1 MQHQVLCCRYLTDQ
15 LQKVHI
21 VYEANKDFV
30 VEALRSIAELM
41 IYGDQHDPSY
51 FEFFMEKQIMGEF
64 ARILRISKL
73 SRVSLQ
79 LLQTM
84 SIMIQNLRNEH
95 SIFELYMLYETQS
108 CNRFSLYY
116 MQDEVISFPL
126 YVEALKFAFH
136 EDSMIRVAIRTLT
149 LNVYHVGDESVN
161 RFVSRAP
168 LSDYFSDMVNHF
180 QKQCIDLDKLVV
192 RSVRNA
198 DSAVPTASVEDA
210 IVQIE
215 DTLYY
220 FSDVMSSGIPDLGRF
235 ITENILQLLVF
246 RFLLPSLQR
255 QSTDLGISVTTS
267 MYLICCIL
275 HIFKNKD
282 MASTVAAALFH
293 QPDCHDRKQ
302 GTPNGYTSEHDN
314 GISDNQGTST
324 SDIDQSN
331 EDKSDIL
338 SSSNTHCLPDDPSS
352 SDCCQGN
359 TLREHLLSYI
369 ISGDDFQALGSLC
382 LFSTLLQT
390 KELDESMLDAL
401 GILPQRKQHKKLLLQ
416 ALVGE
421 DLAERQLFS
430 SSSGL
435 ADDSICSDF
444 DMYVRKLQDKYG
456 LKCHHPRQMTSKF
469 HRYQVLDALVALFCR
484 SNVSADVRLVGG
496 WLFRQLLPHGE
507 EEFTAFHLKWLKDS
521 HKDYSIKLLDES
533 GGCWRDLLVPIVK
546 EAWKN
551 CKKGDS
557 SIAIAERIYEMVKY
571 KVYNYF
577 GVCKVPYRPT
587 FVCHTDLQKMRR
599 TPKHNTHPNAD
610 EILYQSPSIEISTDH
625 KQPRERTEM
634 NANIR
639 HDKTCAITES
649 LMFSR
654 SWLARWTVN
663 GARYESPRQVLSH
676 GGMVSWQCCG
686 AMWCGL
692 SVMVPTHAASRH
704 IWLGPSAVL
713 RSLNLSHVESN
724 DQGFVLQRQVILFC
738 LGETLTDQPPIFSPT
753 DLPVNNRATLAG
765 FDGSVPKPGLEVNLV
780 DAVPCR
786 IAFERGKERHFC
798 FLALSNGTSGWIL
811 LLEELPL
818 KEKRGIVRVTA
829 PLAGSDPRIDEK
841 HAKWLHL
848 RIRPSTVPFLDTEK
862 YKGKTR
868 KYLVDGRWTLA
879 FRDEQSCK
887 EAETMV
893 IEEMK
898 LQQGAVGEQLK
909 LLLEFDM
916 PEDGLQHAC
925 SSHETTS
932 DDGS

>member
-1 MQHQVLCCRYLTDQ
+1 MWLFWRSRNRFSLEELRYLTDQ

-108 CNRFSLYY
+108 CNRFPLYY

-302 GTPNGYTSEHDN
+302 GTPNGYTSEHEN

-338 SSSNTHCLPDDPSS
+338 SSSNTHCLPDDPAS

-359 TLREHLLSYI
+359 TLRCVDDSVIIIIINSIKFYEITEYCMREHLLSYI

-551 CKKGDS
+551 CKKAIETSSPPKGSKSAILPLDSCSFGGDS
-557 SIAIAERIYEMVKY
+557 SIAIAERIYEMVK
-571 KVYNYF
+571 
-577 GVCKVPYRPT
+577 
-587 FVCHTDLQKMRR
+587 
-599 TPKHNTHPNAD
+599 
-610 EILYQSPSIEISTDH
+610 
-625 KQPRERTEM
+625 EM
-634 NANIR
+634 WPQRFTSVI
-639 HDKTCAITES
+639 IV
-649 LMFSR
+649 LM
-654 SWLARWTVN
+654 
-663 GARYESPRQVLSH
+663 
-676 GGMVSWQCCG
+676 CCG
-686 AMWCGL
+686 AVWCGL

-916 PEDGLQHAC
+916 PEDGLQHPC

>member
-1 MQHQVLCCRYLTDQ
+1 MWLFWRSRNRFSLEELRYLTDQ

-149 LNVYHVGDESVN
+149 LNVYHDRSFLSVGDESVN

-302 GTPNGYTSEHDN
+302 GTPNGYTSEHEN

-551 CKKGDS
+551 CKKAIETSSPPKGSKSAILPLDSCSFGGDS
-557 SIAIAERIYEMVKY
+557 SIAIAERIYEMVK
-571 KVYNYF
+571 
-577 GVCKVPYRPT
+577 
-587 FVCHTDLQKMRR
+587 
-599 TPKHNTHPNAD
+599 
-610 EILYQSPSIEISTDH
+610 
-625 KQPRERTEM
+625 EM
-634 NANIR
+634 WPQRFTSVI
-639 HDKTCAITES
+639 IV
-649 LMFSR
+649 LM
-654 SWLARWTVN
+654 
-663 GARYESPRQVLSH
+663 
-676 GGMVSWQCCG
+676 CCG
-686 AMWCGL
+686 AVWCGL

-916 PEDGLQHAC
+916 PEDGLQHPC

>member
-1 MQHQVLCCRYLTDQ
+1 
-15 LQKVHI
+15 
-21 VYEANKDFV
+21 
-30 VEALRSIAELM
+30 M

-557 SIAIAERIYEMVKY
+557 SIAIAERIYEMVK
-571 KVYNYF
+571 
-577 GVCKVPYRPT
+577 
-587 FVCHTDLQKMRR
+587 MRR

-663 GARYESPRQVLSH
+663 GARYESPRQ
-676 GGMVSWQCCG
+676 CCG

-704 IWLGPSAVL
+704 IWLGPSVL

>member
-1 MQHQVLCCRYLTDQ
+1 MRCAARPTTTTTTTTAPPWWAAAADDAQGCPATAAAAEEIRPAPPRHRLAPTTAVSRLRRRRRVARRACRRRHVAVLAQQEPLLPRR
-15 LQKVHI
+15 
-21 VYEANKDFV
+21 APDFV

-73 SRVSLQ
+73 SR
-79 LLQTM
+79 
-84 SIMIQNLRNEH
+84 
-95 SIFELYMLYETQS
+95 
-108 CNRFSLYY
+108 
-116 MQDEVISFPL
+116 DEVISFPL

-557 SIAIAERIYEMVKY
+557 SIAIAERIYEMVK
-571 KVYNYF
+571 
-577 GVCKVPYRPT
+577 
-587 FVCHTDLQKMRR
+587 MRR

-649 LMFSR
+649 LMLSR
-654 SWLARWTVN
+654 N
-663 GARYESPRQVLSH
+663 GLCLVK
-676 GGMVSWQCCG
+676 CCG
-686 AMWCGL
+686 AVWCGL

-916 PEDGLQHAC
+916 PEDGLQHPC

>member
-1 MQHQVLCCRYLTDQ
+1 MRCAARPTTTTAPPWWADADDAQDCAPATAAAAAAAEEIRRCAPAPAARRLRHRPPATPPPPTPPGGAAGVSSPTCGCSGAAGTDSPSKSSDQ

-41 IYGDQHDPSY
+41 IYGDQHDPAY

-95 SIFELYMLYETQS
+95 SIYYI
-108 CNRFSLYY
+108 FSNEHINFLITAISGKLNKNTISLLVKTKN
-116 MQDEVISFPL
+116 DEVISFPL
-126 YVEALKFAFH
+126 YAEALKFAFH

-149 LNVYHVGDESVN
+149 LNVYHVGDEAVN

-180 QKQCIDLDKLVV
+180 QKQCIDLDKLVI
-192 RSVRNA
+192 RSVRNT

-293 QPDCHDRKQ
+293 QPDCPGRKQ

-314 GISDNQGTST
+314 GICDNQGTST
-324 SDIDQSN
+324 SDMDQSN
-331 EDKSDIL
+331 EDKSDCL
-338 SSSNTHCLPDDPSS
+338 SPSNMLCLPDDSSS

-359 TLREHLLSYI
+359 TLREHLLSYVI
-369 ISGDDFQALGSLC
+369 NGDDFQALGSLC
-382 LFSTLLQT
+382 LFATLLQT

-435 ADDSICSDF
+435 TDDSICSDF

-496 WLFRQLLPHGE
+496 WLFKQLLPHGE
-507 EEFTAFHLKWLKDS
+507 EEFTTFHLKWLKDS

-557 SIAIAERIYEMVKY
+557 SIATAERIYEMVK
-571 KVYNYF
+571 
-577 GVCKVPYRPT
+577 
-587 FVCHTDLQKMRR
+587 
-599 TPKHNTHPNAD
+599 
-610 EILYQSPSIEISTDH
+610 
-625 KQPRERTEM
+625 
-634 NANIR
+634 
-639 HDKTCAITES
+639 
-649 LMFSR
+649 
-654 SWLARWTVN
+654 
-663 GARYESPRQVLSH
+663 
-676 GGMVSWQCCG
+676 
-686 AMWCGL
+686 
-692 SVMVPTHAASRH
+692 
-704 IWLGPSAVL
+704 
-713 RSLNLSHVESN
+713 
-724 DQGFVLQRQVILFC
+724 GFVLQRQVILFC

-798 FLALSNGTSGWIL
+798 FLALSNGTSGWII

-898 LQQGAVGEQLK
+898 LQQYAVGEQLK

-916 PEDGLQHAC
+916 PEDGLQHPC

>member
-1 MQHQVLCCRYLTDQ
+1 
-15 LQKVHI
+15 
-21 VYEANKDFV
+21 
-30 VEALRSIAELM
+30 M

-557 SIAIAERIYEMVKY
+557 SIAIAERIYEMVK
-571 KVYNYF
+571 
-577 GVCKVPYRPT
+577 
-587 FVCHTDLQKMRR
+587 
-599 TPKHNTHPNAD
+599 
-610 EILYQSPSIEISTDH
+610 
-625 KQPRERTEM
+625 
-634 NANIR
+634 
-639 HDKTCAITES
+639 
-649 LMFSR
+649 
-654 SWLARWTVN
+654 
-663 GARYESPRQVLSH
+663 
-676 GGMVSWQCCG
+676 
-686 AMWCGL
+686 
-692 SVMVPTHAASRH
+692 
-704 IWLGPSAVL
+704 
-713 RSLNLSHVESN
+713 
-724 DQGFVLQRQVILFC
+724 GFVLQRQVILFC

>member
-1 MQHQVLCCRYLTDQ
+1 MRCAARPTTTTTTAPPWWAAAADDEQGCPATAAAAEEIRPAPPRHLLAPTTAVSRLRRRRRVARRACRRRHVAVLAQQEPLLPRR
-15 LQKVHI
+15 
-21 VYEANKDFV
+21 APDFV

-95 SIFELYMLYETQS
+95 SIYYI
-108 CNRFSLYY
+108 FSNEHINFLITAISGKLNKNTISLLVKTKN
-116 MQDEVISFPL
+116 DEVISFPL

-557 SIAIAERIYEMVKY
+557 SIAIAERIYEMVK
-571 KVYNYF
+571 
-577 GVCKVPYRPT
+577 
-587 FVCHTDLQKMRR
+587 MRR

-649 LMFSR
+649 LMLSR

-663 GARYESPRQVLSH
+663 GARYESPR
-676 GGMVSWQCCG
+676 
-686 AMWCGL
+686 
-692 SVMVPTHAASRH
+692 
-704 IWLGPSAVL
+704 
-713 RSLNLSHVESN
+713 
-724 DQGFVLQRQVILFC
+724 QGFVLQRQVILFC

-916 PEDGLQHAC
+916 PEDGLQHPC

>member
-1 MQHQVLCCRYLTDQ
+1 MWLFWRSRNRFSLEELRYLTDQ

-149 LNVYHVGDESVN
+149 LNVYHDRSFLSVGDESVN

-255 QSTDLGISVTTS
+255 QSTMVISTGNGDKAVVCS
-267 MYLICCIL
+267 MLYIS
-275 HIFKNKD
+275 K
-282 MASTVAAALFH
+282 
-293 QPDCHDRKQ
+293 HDV
-302 GTPNGYTSEHDN
+302 HD
-314 GISDNQGTST
+314 IR
-324 SDIDQSN
+324 
-331 EDKSDIL
+331 
-338 SSSNTHCLPDDPSS
+338 CVDDSVV
-352 SDCCQGN
+352 
-359 TLREHLLSYI
+359 I
-369 ISGDDFQALGSLC
+369 II
-382 LFSTLLQT
+382 T

-557 SIAIAERIYEMVKY
+557 SIAIAERIYEMVKEMWPQRFTSVIIVLMY

-587 FVCHTDLQKMRR
+587 FVCHTEYQTSKCSLKYFEHYQQCSSILLLAVDLQKMRR

-649 LMFSR
+649 LMLSR

-686 AMWCGL
+686 AVWCGL

-916 PEDGLQHAC
+916 PEDGITGILAPLMKPLRMMRRTVSFDKQDAQLNK
-925 SSHETTS
+925 TTR
-932 DDGS
+932 